1 MRTTTRWEPGRW
13 DGALV
18 FIESRPSRLFLLQNG
33 DETKHTLAVLSL
45 FRNAEP
51 DETITDDE
59 ELLTGWHNIA
69 MANLYSPAFFTWI
82 CCPLSLAN
90 SSPGSVVLSP
100 GIDMGRWIVCAT
112 LLYRCDCW
120 KTKLELHT
128 KWGCVVCEGDE
139 ELGCMNLQESMRSF
153 VWAWYGNLG
162 RRF

>member
-1 MRTTTRWEPGRW
+1 MRTTTRCEPGRW

-33 DETKHTLAVLSL
+33 DETKQTLAVLSL

-90 SSPGSVVLSP
+90 SSPGSVVLSLR
-100 GIDMGRWIVCAT
+100 GLIWADGLSALRYSTVVIAGR
-112 LLYRCDCW
+112 R
-120 KTKLELHT
+120 
-128 KWGCVVCEGDE
+128 
-139 ELGCMNLQESMRSF
+139 NLSCTQNGVAWFVREMRSL
-153 VWAWYGNLG
+153 VA
-162 RRF
+162 